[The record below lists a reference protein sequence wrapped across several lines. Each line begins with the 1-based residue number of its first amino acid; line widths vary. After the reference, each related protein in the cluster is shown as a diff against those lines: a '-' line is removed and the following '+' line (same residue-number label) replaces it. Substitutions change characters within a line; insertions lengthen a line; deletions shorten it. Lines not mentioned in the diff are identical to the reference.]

1 MVGRRKRT
9 WEEESVSL
17 GDLLGL
23 SRRMLSFAKGAR
35 DLVEATGVPRP
46 ALRDLAT
53 ILLDIEESV
62 REETG
67 VDLTR
72 KIQEYLATLIPQT
85 FEETPLGKGISEVDR
100 RIAEINAPLVHLYG
114 AGWFRNSEKMGMIVR
129 VWEELVAAGYNLPRD
144 QFVRGS
150 EYWQLID
157 DFGDRLAQLQ
167 PTVESGE
174 ALASMVEPMVDRAK
188 DLVQVQGR
196 AALPDTG
203 FSKQVRGYPNYVRT
217 RLEAVANGRPRY
229 RWQHPN
235 MRSHHHSRALFRGSC
250 D

>member
-1 MVGRRKRT
+1 MAGRRKRT
-9 WEEESVSL
+9 WEEESVSF

-35 DLVEATGVPRP
+35 DLAEATGVPRP

-62 REETG
+62 REQTG
-67 VDLTR
+67 VDLAR

-85 FEETPLGKGISEVDR
+85 FEETPSTEETSEVDR
-100 RIAEINAPLVHLYG
+100 RIAEINATLVHLYG
-114 AGWFRNSEKMGMIVR
+114 AGWFRNSEKIGIIFR
-129 VWEELVAAGYNLPRD
+129 VWEKLVAAGYNLPRD
-144 QFVRGS
+144 QFVQAS

-167 PTVESGE
+167 PSAESAE

-188 DLVQVQGR
+188 ELVQVYGR
-196 AALPDTG
+196 AELPDTG
-203 FSKQVRGYPNYVRT
+203 FSTHVRGHPNYVRIL
-217 RLEAVANGRPRY
+217 LEAVANRRPRY
-229 RWQHPN
+229 R
-235 MRSHHHSRALFRGSC
+235 
-250 D
+250 